1 MYDSKRIVIFGTG
14 EIAELA
20 YYYFTD
26 DSDYKVVAFVADD
39 EFVTTDSFLEL
50 PLVKLSE
57 LEKYYPPSDFCAH
70 VALSYRKLNRIRE
83 KKYYELKKKG
93 YKLVSYVSSK
103 LVNLRR
109 GVTIGEN
116 CFILENQTI
125 QHNVRIGNNV
135 MIWSSN
141 HLGHGSVIGDHTYI
155 SSHVVISGHCKIG
168 KRCFIGVNAA
178 LKDFVEI
185 GNDVFVSMGAIVTRN
200 IPDGAV
206 VLGEHSKILKA
217 DDKLAIR
224 IKKKYFGL

>member
-1 MYDSKRIVIFGTG
+1 MYNSKRIVIFGTG

-26 DSDYKVVAFVADD
+26 DSDYMVAAFVADD
-39 EFVTTDSFLEL
+39 EFVTTDSFLGL

-57 LEKYYPPSDFCAH
+57 LEKYYPPSNFCAH

-93 YKLVSYVSSK
+93 YKLVSYISSK

-109 GVTIGEN
+109 GITIGEN

-178 LKDFVEI
+178 LRDFVEI
-185 GNDVFVSMGAIVTRN
+185 GNDVFVSMGAMVTKN
-200 IPDGAV
+200 VPDGAV
-206 VLGEHSKILKA
+206 VLGEYSKVLKA

-224 IKKKYFGL
+224 LKKMYFGL